1 MGLAERL
8 AVAPVVRPQMCAVGR
23 LLERL
28 PEIEAVAL
36 QEAIDKIRS
45 VDASTRKGRSE
56 GYTSVWLTNALK
68 DEGIVMSRHTV
79 TRHVAR
85 ECSCGS

>member
-8 AVAPVVRPQMCAVGR
+8 AVEPVVKPQMCAVGR
-23 LLERL
+23 LLDKL

-36 QEAIDKIRS
+36 QEAIDKIRA
-45 VDASTRKGRSE
+45 VDPTTRKGRSE
-56 GYTSVWLTNALK
+56 GYTSVWLTNVLK
-68 DEGIVMSRHTV
+68 DEGHNVSRHTV

>member
-8 AVAPVVRPQMCAVGR
+8 AVAPVVKPQMCAVGR
-23 LLERL
+23 LLEKL
-28 PEIEAVAL
+28 PESEAVAL
-36 QEAIDKIRS
+36 QEAINKVRG
-45 VDASTRKGRSE
+45 VDPTVRKGRSE
-56 GYTSVWLTNALK
+56 GYTAVWLTNVLK
-68 DEGIVMSRHTV
+68 DEGISMSRHTV

>member
-8 AVAPVVRPQMCAVGR
+8 AVEPVVKPQMCAVGR
-23 LLERL
+23 LLELL
-28 PEIEAVAL
+28 PEVEAVAL
-36 QEAIDKIRS
+36 QEAINKVRG
-45 VDASTRKGRSE
+45 VDPTVRKGRSE
-56 GYTSVWLTNALK
+56 GYTAVWLTNVLK